1 MASDEKGVIRSGMHR
16 AGPFA
21 LVLLS
26 VVVGEA
32 QAQAQP
38 PALSDAAKA
47 MVGTWEFANADRDKR
62 CTITFRADA
71 STAGLKVEFD
81 RPCAGQFPFV
91 RDVAAWSLNEGDF
104 LRLLDGKGK
113 PILEFSEVES
123 GVFEAPKPGEGI
135 LFIQNASAAGPEP
148 RTAAQ
153 MAGEW
158 TVQRNGRAICSLTL
172 SNTAVGEEFAVRV
185 KQPCDQAVTRFAP
198 TTWLIERGELVLKPA
213 RGQPWRFEEGD
224 EQAWR
229 RVPSTA
235 DAMQLIKK

>member
-1 MASDEKGVIRSGMHR
+1 MHR
-16 AGPFA
+16 GAVWLALILLFAAGASAP
-21 LVLLS
+21 
-26 VVVGEA
+26 A
-32 QAQAQP
+32 QAEPAA

-47 MVGTWEFANADRDKR
+47 LIGSWEFANADRDKR
-62 CTITFRADA
+62 CTITFRTDV
-71 STAGLKVEFD
+71 SPAGLKVEFD
-81 RPCAGQFPFV
+81 RPCVGLYPFV
-91 RDVAAWSLNEGDF
+91 RDIAAWSLNEGDF
-104 LRLLDGKGK
+104 LRLLDAKGK
-113 PILEFSEVES
+113 SVLEFSEVES
-123 GVFEAPKPGEGI
+123 GIYEAPKPGEGI

-158 TVQRNGRAICSLTL
+158 VIQRNGRQICALTL

-185 KQPCDQAVTRFAP
+185 KQPCDQLVTRFAP
-198 TTWLIERGELVLKPA
+198 ATWSMERGELVMKPA

-235 DAMQLIKK
+235 DSMQLIKK